1 MHISLE
7 QGYTTW
13 YRLRVGAVDAR
24 GERLIGLNTCTPEAA
39 ERQLRTY
46 AVIGADDELV
56 SVRPVDREI
65 FAWEVPG
72 L

>member
-1 MHISLE
+1 MHIGLE

-39 ERQLRTY
+39 EQQLRRY
-46 AVIGADDELV
+46 SVIEAADEMAP
-56 SVRPVDREI
+56 VRPMDREI
-65 FAWEVPG
+65 YAWEVG
-72 L
+72 S